1 MLHYD
6 KKLRYIYGIVRRIA
20 KEERPIQRD
29 EMFSDV
35 IDASM

>member
-1 MLHYD
+1 
-6 KKLRYIYGIVRRIA
+6 VRRIA

-35 IDASM
+35 IDASMW